1 MELTTCP
8 GGLLIKEGYVTYGPL
23 LIPTYSLDPGV
34 QSLEP
39 KVQASPVEWQ
49 QTRKPMGQRRS
60 HCHFR
65 FGVVSYAVLL

>member
-8 GGLLIKEGYVTYGPL
+8 GGLLIKEGYMTCGPL

-39 KVQASPVEWQ
+39 KLQASPVELQ
-49 QTRKPMGQRRS
+49 QTPKPMGQRRS
-60 HCHFR
+60 HCRFR